1 VTSRREELKPDSSLV
16 ILSYHEDKDAGLPKE
31 VAVGTV
37 IQYQQRG
44 SADRHQ
50 RWERIERAEQ
60 CERYGALGMC
70 VSRSNNWRW
79 HRHSLSPYMHI

>member
-1 VTSRREELKPDSSLV
+1 LKLDSYLV
-16 ILSYHEDKDAGLPKE
+16 ILSYHEDKDAGLQEE

-60 CERYGALGMC
+60 CERY
-70 VSRSNNWRW
+70 V
-79 HRHSLSPYMHI
+79 